1 MKPEFKSKTLL
12 GVTRSKAKMYEY
24 DVPVSQHIRITR
36 DPNELFTLTIGM
48 LGDFAAKIINNEVDY
63 GTLKEQQKDLLFSA
77 HFFDTLNESKL
88 QVALEDYLLLM
99 GSASYFLCDLP
110 GSSNVL
116 VNRIKDDKLNLQC
129 NALDFLLYRILKA
142 DYEGPLI
149 FNESIYER
157 PLFEIIHY
165 LNNFVTNGEYQNDLL
180 DTVDRLRKYVYNNNL
195 PRELLFVDVIS
206 AVIMKRLKDSV
217 WNSLPEFTGLSV
229 KDWSSVFRKRSFIKE
244 LWPAQRLLG
253 ENGVYNGQS
262 AVVQMPTSAGKT
274 KSIEIIIRS
283 AFLTNRTSLAVIV
296 APFKSLCNEITNEL
310 VDIFSEEAISVDQL
324 SDVLSIDFNLG
335 ELLGENQVLVVT
347 PEKLLYILRRSP
359 ELGEKIGLLIYD
371 EGHQFDNG
379 KRGITYELLLA
390 SLKNVVPE
398 TVQTILI
405 SAVISNA
412 DEIGKWLNGEEGKV
426 ISGTYLTPT
435 YKTIA
440 FASWV
445 DQLGRLEFVD
455 FKNPEN
461 NEFYVPRIIEETK
474 LNLKGNETKERF
486 FPDKNNGSSIASFLG
501 LKLISN
507 GSVAIF
513 CGTKI
518 IATSV
523 CKLIIDAFDRGINLL
538 KPIEYSNPIE
548 VNKLYYLYKK
558 NLGLDSEE
566 TKAAE
571 AGIFAHHSNIP
582 NGIRLA
588 VEHAMRENLIKFVIC
603 TSTLAQ
609 GVNLPIRYLILT
621 NPYQGTEQ
629 LKVRDFHNL
638 IGRVAR
644 SGIHTEGSIIFAD
657 PKIYDQRNNQSQNWR
672 WKKVKDLL
680 EENKSEPCIST
691 LDSLF
696 EPLKSDNGRYDI
708 QMDPL
713 AILSMY
719 VDDKK
724 RFNNLANELEQDNL
738 MLGVTKSE
746 LEKQINWRLNI
757 IQSIE
762 SYLMSFMDD
771 TIEISDQEI
780 IILAT
785 STLAHFI
792 GDERQRQHIEK
803 LFKLLL
809 NNIKEN
815 VKDKKKR
822 TLFGK
827 SLFGVDISLDIEEWT
842 HNNIEDIK
850 LCESYECLIKKMWP
864 IISKYINN
872 NSFKKIDNKEIL
884 LDLLISWSRGLSY
897 KELFDIASSTGAKL
911 QSVKQTRNINL
922 GHVIEICEKAFSF
935 EASLIISAVT
945 DTIEFIK
952 PQEEIIIE
960 SLKILQK
967 KVKYGLPSKSSISF
981 YELGFADRVISQDLS
996 HNLQVKFST
1005 RKILIRTLKRRHK
1018 DLTRI
1023 LEKYPSYY
1031 QSVMSNIL

>member
-24 DVPVSQHIRITR
+24 DVPVSQHIRITK

-48 LGDFAAKIINNEVDY
+48 LGDFAAKIINNEIDY
-63 GTLKEQQKDLLFSA
+63 GALKEQQKDLLFSA

-88 QVALEDYLLLM
+88 QVVLEDYLLLL

-142 DYEGPLI
+142 DFDSPFI
-149 FNESIYER
+149 FNESIYEG
-157 PLFEIIHY
+157 LIFEIIHY

-180 DTVDRLRKYVYNNNL
+180 DTVNRLRKYVYNNNL

-253 ENGVYNGQS
+253 EYGVYNGQS

-283 AFLTNRTSLAVIV
+283 AFLSNRTSLAVIV

-310 VDIFSEEAISVDQL
+310 VEIFSEEAISVDQL
-324 SDVLSIDFNLG
+324 SDALSIDFNLG
-335 ELLGENQVLVVT
+335 DFLGENQVLVVT

-412 DEIGKWLNGEEGKV
+412 DEIGKWLNGEDGRV

-486 FPDKNNGSSIASFLG
+486 FPDKNNGNSIASFLG

-513 CGTKI
+513 CGTKV

-523 CKLIIDAFDRGINLL
+523 CKLIIDAFDRGIDLL
-538 KPIEYSNPIE
+538 KPIEYSNPTE
-548 VNKLYYLYKK
+548 VNKLYYLYKN

-680 EENKSEPCIST
+680 EENKTEPCIST

-696 EPLKSDNGRYDI
+696 EPLRSDNGRYYI

-724 RFNNLANELEQDNL
+724 RFNNLANELQQDNL
-738 MLGVTKSE
+738 MLGVTKSG
-746 LEKQINWRLNI
+746 LEKQLNWRLNI

-771 TIEISDQEI
+771 TTEIGDEEI

-792 GDERQRQHIEK
+792 GDERQRKQIEK

-850 LCESYECLIKKMWP
+850 LCESYECLLKKMWP

-872 NSFKKIDNKEIL
+872 NSFKKIDNKELL
-884 LDLLISWSRGLSY
+884 LDLLITWSQGLSY
-897 KELFDIASSTGAKL
+897 KELFDIASRTGAKL
-911 QSVKQTRNINL
+911 QSGKQTRNINL

-935 EASLIISAVT
+935 DASLIISAVT
-945 DTIEFIK
+945 DTLEFFK
-952 PQEEIIIE
+952 PQEERIIDL
-960 SLKILQK
+960 LKTLQK

-996 HNLQVKFST
+996 DNLQVKFLT
-1005 RKILIRTLKRRHK
+1005 RKILIRTLKRRHT